1 MNKWMTAAVLLAM
14 AGMLQAKQLKKPDEN
29 TLWLEDGKEIESA
42 QRPGRGHWLKSDKLE
57 IKSREAG
64 QGFSFYARG
73 MGGKT
78 ATVVDL
84 TPEYPYFTFRITGIE
99 LLNGYRNW
107 TMFMQNGFS
116 TNQVTAPEKG
126 IYVYDLYQNL
136 PEKDRARKI
145 TNLFVHLYHLRLD
158 FEYMKLVKKPDYVVR
173 AECAEAEIK
182 PGSKVK
188 FTAELAKEAE
198 DVSITL
204 MTNGHP
210 RPVNVNGKTK
220 IQLKPTDKT
229 QKIWTAEVEIK
240 SIGLGKAV
248 SRHGLF
254 MKMDVLGGDLDEPVW
269 VGLPY
274 KVLPKIS
281 Q

>member
-1 MNKWMTAAVLLAM
+1 MNKWIIAGVLLAT

-29 TLWLEDGKEIESA
+29 TLWLEDGKEIGTGA
-42 QRPGRGHWLKSDKLE
+42 RPGRGHWLKSDKLE
-57 IKSREAG
+57 IKSKEDG
-64 QGFSFYARG
+64 KGFSFFARG

-78 ATVVDL
+78 AAVVDL
-84 TPEYPYFTFRITGIE
+84 SPEYPYFTFRITGIE

-116 TNQVTAPEKG
+116 TSQVTAPEKG

-136 PEKDRARKI
+136 PEKERAGKI
-145 TNLFVHLYHLRLD
+145 SYLFVHLYHLRLD
-158 FEYMKLVKKPDYVVR
+158 FEYMKLVKKPDYAVR
-173 AECAEAEIK
+173 AECADPEIK

-198 DVSITL
+198 DVAITL
-204 MTNGHP
+204 MTTGHP
-210 RPVNVNGKTK
+210 RSVNVNGKTK

-240 SIGLGKAV
+240 SIGLKKAA
-248 SRHGLF
+248 RRFGLF
-254 MKMDVLGGDLDEPVW
+254 MKMDVLGGDLEEPVW

-274 KVLPKIS
+274 IVSPK
-281 Q
+281 